1 MNTIIRQASVQFIP
15 RVLCMPLH
23 LSSGVIDTVTE
34 ARAAVTVYANGR
46 EVTGHGAIYLSGQ
59 WAWPD
64 APITYAERDMA
75 LQSTCRTI
83 ADRLPELCGG
93 EAVHPLEL
101 GLRLHEAMLRMA
113 EAPPPL
119 ARMMCASPFDA
130 ALHDAAGIALG
141 CSAFDLYR
149 TPVAIPS
156 ADGLFT
162 GGSAG
167 SAIARMLQPPQ
178 LYLDAWLIISPHDVL
193 GDVMLPAVQRHGY
206 RCFKLKIFG
215 NPNEDA
221 ARTVEVYR
229 AARNA
234 GIACPRLNVDSNE
247 GNPDADSVLEYLHR
261 LQALDAEAFHA
272 LAYLEQPTHRDIQ
285 RHRYDWRRV
294 AAVKP
299 VMIDEGLLD
308 ASMFSEAVAQGWS
321 GFCLKT
327 CKGHSFSLVAAA
339 WAQEHRLH
347 IAMQDLT
354 NPGLAAIHAAQFAAR
369 IPTMNGVELNSP
381 QYTPAANADWLPRLA
396 GLFCPRNGQH
406 HLVGLSSSGL
416 GSEL

>member
-130 ALHDAAGIALG
+130 ACTMQRASRWVVRRSTCIAHRSRFPAQTACL
-141 CSAFDLYR
+141 
-149 TPVAIPS
+149 PVAAP
-156 ADGLFT
+156 A
-162 GGSAG
+162 
-167 SAIARMLQPPQ
+167 AR
-178 LYLDAWLIISPHDVL
+178 
-193 GDVMLPAVQRHGY
+193 LPA
-206 RCFKLKIFG
+206 CC
-215 NPNEDA
+215 N
-221 ARTVEVYR
+221 
-229 AARNA
+229 
-234 GIACPRLNVDSNE
+234 RLNST
-247 GNPDADSVLEYLHR
+247 S
-261 LQALDAEAFHA
+261 
-272 LAYLEQPTHRDIQ
+272 T
-285 RHRYDWRRV
+285 
-294 AAVKP
+294 
-299 VMIDEGLLD
+299 
-308 ASMFSEAVAQGWS
+308 
-321 GFCLKT
+321 
-327 CKGHSFSLVAAA
+327 
-339 WAQEHRLH
+339 
-347 IAMQDLT
+347 
-354 NPGLAAIHAAQFAAR
+354 PG
-369 IPTMNGVELNSP
+369 
-381 QYTPAANADWLPRLA
+381 
-396 GLFCPRNGQH
+396 
-406 HLVGLSSSGL
+406 
-416 GSEL
+416 